1 MQVPILKGTAAVQ
14 ILTPHPR
21 LLFGAALGFATA
33 GVLWTLGA
41 PPAIAGLIG
50 WNVGAVGYLI
60 MIWRLYLTADEHE
73 VRARAARQDEPA
85 VVIFLL
91 AGLSIIAS
99 LAAVVFAL
107 QRPAGAPDVWRA
119 ASPGLA
125 ALTLVT
131 SWFVVHS
138 LFVAH
143 YAHRH
148 YQAIA
153 ARGDKAGFLFPG
165 DPPGGYLDFAYL
177 AICIGATAQVSD
189 PGVQSRPLRNL
200 VTAHAVTAFFYNTAV
215 LALGVNILSGLLG
228 H

>member
-1 MQVPILKGTAAVQ
+1 MRMV
-14 ILTPHPR
+14 TPHPR
-21 LLFGAALGFATA
+21 LLFGAALG
-33 GVLWTLGA
+33 VLSAAALSMVGA
-41 PPAIAGLIG
+41 PPRSAGVIA
-50 WNVGAVGYLI
+50 WNLGACAYLA
-60 MIWRLYLTADEHE
+60 MIWRLYLTADEAE

-85 VVIFLL
+85 AVIFAL
-91 AGLSIIAS
+91 AGGAIAAS
-99 LAAVVFAL
+99 LTAVMFAL
-107 QRPAGAPDVWRA
+107 QRAPGAADIWAKTSPA
-119 ASPGLA
+119 LA

-131 SWFVVHS
+131 SWFVVQS

-148 YQAIA
+148 YQAIK

-165 DPPGGYLDFAYL
+165 DPPSGYLDFAYL

-200 VTAHAVTAFFYNTAV
+200 VTAHAVTSFFYNTAV
-215 LALGVNILSGLLG
+215 LALGVNILSGLMG